1 MFDMGVGWMD
11 QMAQIDKV
19 IFWKIVP
26 IPLPPPAQP
35 NWEVMDIKQ
44 WLYNTLIPIPDL
56 FGVKWEVLVN
66 IECVYRLPSLRHRG
80 ELDMT
85 LAANT
90 AVKGVLNI
98 DQNLQFYSK

>member
-1 MFDMGVGWMD
+1 MSQF
-11 QMAQIDKV
+11 DKV
-19 IFWKIVP
+19 IFRKIVP

-44 WLYNTLIPIPDL
+44 RLHNTLIPIPDL

-66 IECVYRLPSLRHRG
+66 IECVYRLPSIKHRG

-85 LAANT
+85 LAANM
-90 AVKGVLNI
+90 AVKRTDG
-98 DQNLQFYSK
+98 